1 MRSSGSRLQISGL
14 YVIIDPQ
21 QTQGRDPVEVARQ
34 ALHGGARILQWRDK
48 TRDKGEQLAPSRSLR
63 ELCREHNALFIV
75 NDHIDLALACAAD
88 GAHLGQKD
96 LPANAVRPWAPAGF
110 LIGVSTNNAEEAR
123 QAERDGA
130 DYVAV
135 GSVFPTGSK
144 ETTRPASPERLR
156 EVKQAVGIPV
166 VAIGGISEEN
176 VAQAL
181 EAGADAVAVINAV
194 CGAEDVEEAARRL
207 AARFEGRGNR
217 TPRT

>member
-34 ALHGGARILQWRDK
+34 ALRGGARILQWRDK
-48 TRDKGEQLAPSRSLR
+48 TRDKGEQLSEARSLR
-63 ELCREHNALFIV
+63 QLCREHNALFIV
-75 NDHIDLALACAAD
+75 NDHVDLALACAAD

-96 LPANAVRPWAPAGF
+96 LPVSAVRPWAPAGF
-110 LIGVSTNNAEEAR
+110 LLGVSTNNAEEAR

-130 DYVAV
+130 DYVAL

>member
-21 QTQGRDPVEVARQ
+21 QTRGRDPVEVARQ
-34 ALHGGARILQWRDK
+34 ALRGGARILQWRDK
-48 TRDKGEQLAPSRSLR
+48 TRDKGEQLAPARSLHQ
-63 ELCREHNALFIV
+63 LCSEQGALFIV
-75 NDHIDLALACAAD
+75 NDHVDLALACAAD

-96 LPANAVRPWAPAGF
+96 LPVSAVRPWAPAGF
-110 LIGVSTNNAEEAR
+110 LLGVSTNNAEEAR

>member
-1 MRSSGSRLQISGL
+1 MKPSGSRLQISGL

-34 ALHGGARILQWRDK
+34 ALRGGARILQWRDK
-48 TRDKGEQLAPSRSLR
+48 TRDKGEQLAPARSLR

-110 LIGVSTNNAEEAR
+110 LIGVSTNNAEEAC

-135 GSVFPTGSK
+135 GSIFPTGSK

>member
-48 TRDKGEQLAPSRSLR
+48 TRDKGEQLAPARSLR
-63 ELCREHNALFIV
+63 QLCSEQGALFIV
-75 NDHIDLALACAAD
+75 NDHVDLALACAAD
-88 GAHLGQKD
+88 GVHLGQKD
-96 LPANAVRPWAPAGF
+96 LPVSAVRPWAPASF